1 MKQSSQKLD
10 LGAFDAVLLDV
21 GNVIVYDFPIELAY
35 SYFVRQEIIRRRLDF
50 PRSAD
55 EILQASQNPGSVA
68 TMLGNAQVWQEINSL
83 AWELV
88 LENWGTL
95 CVPIPGAIE
104 TLHRLSDLRLA
115 IVANQPVQTLATL
128 ESLGIADLFEEIIL
142 DSLAG
147 ISKPSTAIYEYAAH
161 RLRAQPASLVMIGD
175 RLDNDIFPSKAIGM
189 TTVWINQFPMDTTLS
204 FPLISNR
211 WKNHYFRAKNTSRG
225 RYSEGLQGYS
235 TGPQPDYTVGRLADV
250 LD

>member
-1 MKQSSQKLD
+1 MSQSSQKLD

-21 GNVIVYDFPIELAY
+21 GNVITYDFPIEMAY
-35 SYFVRQEIIRRRLDF
+35 SYFVRREVIRRRLHF
-50 PRSAD
+50 PRRVD
-55 EILQASQNPGSVA
+55 EILQTSQNPASVA
-68 TMLGNAQVWQEINSL
+68 TMLGDPQTWQEVNSL
-83 AWELV
+83 AWDLV

-95 CVPIPGAIE
+95 CIPIPGAVE
-104 TLHRLSDLRLA
+104 TLRRLSHLRLA

-128 ESLGIADLFEEIIL
+128 ELLGIADLFEEIIF

-161 RLRAQPASLVMIGD
+161 RLRAQPESLVMIGD

-189 TTVWINQFPMDTTLS
+189 TTVWLNQFPMDHTLPI
-204 FPLISNR
+204 PLISNR
-211 WKNHYFRAKNTSRG
+211 WKSSYFRAKNTFCS

-235 TGPQPDYTVGRLADV
+235 TESQPDYTVECLTDL